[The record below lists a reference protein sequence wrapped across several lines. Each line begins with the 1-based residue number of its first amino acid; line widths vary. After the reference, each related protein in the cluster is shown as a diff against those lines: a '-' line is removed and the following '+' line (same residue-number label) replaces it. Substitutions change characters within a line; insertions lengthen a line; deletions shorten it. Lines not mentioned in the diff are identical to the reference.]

1 LAQSPTDGSAL
12 RSWIEAYQGTSP
24 VPPLPGEKRL
34 PRRRYILFLIA
45 ALLVL
50 ISFVALLWR
59 DWVIFQA
66 SSQRVVELRDALLQ
80 QDQFLALLVNA
91 ESGQRGYLLTG
102 KPRDLQPYLDAVAQY
117 PGMVARLKATPSSVL
132 YPEEVRH
139 LVELS
144 GDKMAKMRQSVELAQ
159 LGNRDLA
166 IRMAQSDEGPSVMA
180 GLRALTRSVRDRQFQ
195 DLVAGNLEV
204 ERRRANETALQ
215 LLGVMS
221 LVIFLLLALIDISR
235 AGRVRDRSLA
245 EITRMNEELLQVSS
259 VASHD
264 LKEPLRTIDNFS
276 QLLERRYTGKLLDQ
290 TAADYL
296 DVIKTSA
303 TRSYRLVDALQRFSA
318 PIRAV
323 HGRDAVA
330 DAGVALKSVLQ
341 SLRSKIAETGA
352 DVVVGEVSALV
363 RLENGLLEQLF
374 QNLLENAMKYR
385 SQARP
390 RIEINAHLDS
400 PMWVFTVRD
409 NGIGFD
415 PLFNQRVF
423 GLFQRLHDDDY
434 PGIGL
439 GLATCK
445 KIVESTGGR
454 IWADSK
460 PGEGAVFSFTLPVP
474 QRSGRRPAAMAA
486 ESQT

>member
-1 LAQSPTDGSAL
+1 L
-12 RSWIEAYQGTSP
+12 RSWIEAYQGTPS

-45 ALLVL
+45 AFFVL
-50 ISFVALLWR
+50 IGFMGLLWR

-66 SSQRVVELRDALLQ
+66 SSQRVVELRDALFQ

-102 KPRDLQPYLDAVAQY
+102 DPRDLQPYLDAVTQY
-117 PGMVARLKATPSSVL
+117 PRMVEGLKATPSSL
-132 YPEEVRH
+132 LSPGELRH

-159 LGNRDLA
+159 QGKRDLA
-166 IRMAQSDEGPSVMA
+166 IRMAESDEGPGGMA
-180 GLRALTRSVRDRQFQ
+180 VLRALTRSVRDRQFQ
-195 DLVAGNLEV
+195 DLVAGNLDV
-204 ERRRANETALQ
+204 QRRRANAAALQ
-215 LLGVMS
+215 LIGLVA

-264 LKEPLRTIDNFS
+264 LKEPLRTIVNFS
-276 QLLERRYTGKLLDQ
+276 QLLERRYIGKALDQ
-290 TAADYL
+290 TGADYL

-318 PIRAV
+318 PLNAAG
-323 HGRDAVA
+323 GRDTVA
-330 DAGVALKSVLQ
+330 DTGAALRNVLQ
-341 SLRSKIAETGA
+341 SLRSKIAETGTEI
-352 DVVVGEVSALV
+352 VVGELSARV
-363 RLENGLLEQLF
+363 RLENGLLEQVF

-390 RIEINAHLDS
+390 RIEIDAHLDS

-415 PLFNQRVF
+415 PLFNHRVF
-423 GLFQRLHDDDY
+423 GLFQRLHENDY

-460 PGEGAVFSFTLPVP
+460 PGEGAVFSFTLPAP
-474 QRSGRRPAAMAA
+474 
-486 ESQT
+486 

>member
-1 LAQSPTDGSAL
+1 L
-12 RSWIEAYQGTSP
+12 RSWIEAYQGTPS

-45 ALLVL
+45 AFFVL
-50 ISFVALLWR
+50 IGFMGLLWR

-66 SSQRVVELRDALLQ
+66 SSQRVVELRDALFQ

-102 KPRDLQPYLDAVAQY
+102 DPRDLQPYLDAVTQY
-117 PGMVARLKATPSSVL
+117 PRMVEGLKATPSSL
-132 YPEEVRH
+132 LSPGELRH

-159 LGNRDLA
+159 QGKRDLA
-166 IRMAQSDEGPSVMA
+166 IRMAESDEGPGGMA
-180 GLRALTRSVRDRQFQ
+180 VLRALTRSVRDRQFQ
-195 DLVAGNLEV
+195 DLVAGNLDV
-204 ERRRANETALQ
+204 QRRRANAAALQ
-215 LLGVMS
+215 LIGLVA

-264 LKEPLRTIDNFS
+264 LKEPLRTIVNFS
-276 QLLERRYTGKLLDQ
+276 QLLERRYIGKALDQ
-290 TAADYL
+290 TGADYL

-318 PIRAV
+318 PLNAAG
-323 HGRDAVA
+323 GRDTVA
-330 DAGVALKSVLQ
+330 DTGAALRNVLQ
-341 SLRSKIAETGA
+341 SLRSKIAETGTEI
-352 DVVVGEVSALV
+352 VVGELSARV
-363 RLENGLLEQLF
+363 RLENGLLEQVF

-390 RIEINAHLDS
+390 RIEIDAHLDS

-415 PLFNQRVF
+415 SLFNHRVF
-423 GLFQRLHDDDY
+423 GLFQRLHENDY

-460 PGEGAVFSFTLPVP
+460 PGEGAVFSFTLPAP
-474 QRSGRRPAAMAA
+474 
-486 ESQT
+486 

>member
-1 LAQSPTDGSAL
+1 M
-12 RSWIEAYQGTSP
+12 EAYQGTSA
-24 VPPLPGEKRL
+24 VPPPPGEKRL

-45 ALLVL
+45 AFLVL
-50 ISFVALLWR
+50 IGFVGLLWR
-59 DWVIFQA
+59 DWLVFQA
-66 SSQRVVELRDALLQ
+66 SSQRVVELRDALLR
-80 QDQFLALLVNA
+80 QDQFLALLANA
-91 ESGQRGYLLTG
+91 ESGQRAYLLTG
-102 KPRDLQPYLDAVAQY
+102 KTRDLQPYLDAVAQY
-117 PGMVARLKATPSSVL
+117 PLMVEGLKSTPGSLLSAGEL
-132 YPEEVRH
+132 RH

-144 GDKMAKMRQSVELAQ
+144 GDEMAKMRQALELAHQ
-159 LGNRDLA
+159 GKRDLA
-166 IRMAQSDEGPSVMA
+166 IRMAQSDQGPSVMA
-180 GLRALTRSVRDRQFQ
+180 DLRALTRGIRDRQFQ

-204 ERRRANETALQ
+204 ERRRANAAVLQ
-215 LLGVMS
+215 LTGVLA

-264 LKEPLRTIDNFS
+264 LKEPLRTIVNFS
-276 QLLERRYTGKLLDQ
+276 QLLERRYSGKFLDQ

-318 PIRAV
+318 PLKALG
-323 HGRDAVA
+323 GRDTVA
-330 DAGVALKSVLQ
+330 DSGAALRSVLQ

-352 DVVVGEVSALV
+352 EIVVGELSARV
-363 RLENGLLEQLF
+363 RLENGLLEQVF

-385 SQARP
+385 YPARP
-390 RIEINAHLDS
+390 RIEIDAHLES

-423 GLFQRLHDDDY
+423 GLFQRLHENEY

-460 PGEGAVFSFTLPVP
+460 PGEGAVFSFSLPVP
-474 QRSGRRPAAMAA
+474 
-486 ESQT
+486 